1 MLWRSDCQTRDRKA
15 AGTKESWRH
24 RFETFFGIAVKGFV
38 RNSRWRIINA
48 MELNVSFINQV
59 RVFLLFFLNLFIL
72 RGMALRFRVFF
83 SSAY

>member
-1 MLWRSDCQTRDRKA
+1 
-15 AGTKESWRH
+15 
-24 RFETFFGIAVKGFV
+24 
-38 RNSRWRIINA
+38 

-83 SSAY
+83 SSAYKKKMSLLGFISCCDIPLSKAC